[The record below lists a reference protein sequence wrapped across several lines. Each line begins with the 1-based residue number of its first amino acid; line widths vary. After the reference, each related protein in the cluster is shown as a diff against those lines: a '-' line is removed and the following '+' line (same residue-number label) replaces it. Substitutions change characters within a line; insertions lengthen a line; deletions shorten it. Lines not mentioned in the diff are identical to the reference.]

1 MLFLTVLLLKVSQVK
16 SYSYDLT
23 KASNL
28 WLGKQRAI
36 FYINKFCF
44 LSESIPNSY
53 GFYASEYGLVYDQ
66 EWGMSFTLKFNGDLK
81 TEKDGFVLSIQEQK
95 TLKFMQQQIKEN

>member
-1 MLFLTVLLLKVSQVK
+1 MIIEQLLFFIVSLINI
-16 SYSYDLT
+16 SGMRTYSYDLT

-53 GFYASEYGLVYDQ
+53 GFYASEFGLVYDQ
-66 EWGMSFTLKFNGDLK
+66 EWGMSFTLKINGDPR
-81 TEKDGFVLSIQEQK
+81 TE
-95 TLKFMQQQIKEN
+95 